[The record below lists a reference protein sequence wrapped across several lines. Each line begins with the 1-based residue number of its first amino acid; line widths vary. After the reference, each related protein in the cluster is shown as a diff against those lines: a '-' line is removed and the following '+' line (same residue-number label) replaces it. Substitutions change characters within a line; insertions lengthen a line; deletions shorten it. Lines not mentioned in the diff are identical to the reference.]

1 MTASSPIQ
9 AFSNEHSRHGCFKS
23 NFPLFS
29 RVQLTSLTGSPITSS
44 MQNLA
49 LAVRVRASKM
59 VIMSKQS
66 PLLYKFYS
74 TTDIMTLDI
83 LVW

>member
-1 MTASSPIQ
+1 MSASSPIQ
-9 AFSNEHSRHGCFKS
+9 AFSNEHPRYSCLKS
-23 NFPLFS
+23 NFPLLS
-29 RVQLTSLTGSPITSS
+29 TRVQLTSLTDSPITSS
-44 MQNLA
+44 MQNLS
-49 LAVRVRASKM
+49 LILRPRASKM

-66 PLLYKFYS
+66 TLYKFYS